1 MRFEF
6 YIDIISKGIIMGF
19 HIETRKVQKT
29 GGSSYIISL
38 PKVWIDKH
46 GIKSKDT
53 LGILSQPD
61 GNLLI
66 TPQIDNENVIK
77 TKEIIVDEY
86 RDKNFLFRVLIG
98 AYIMGFSKIILKS
111 SKKFEPVLRDIITL
125 FTQIAIGPEI
135 VEESNNFIVIKDLL
149 NPKEMP
155 FEKTIKRMYILVQDM
170 HEDAINAFE
179 TRNKELAEEVI
190 KRDNDV
196 DRLHWLI
203 GRQSHIALRDIILC
217 QKMGITLEEASHY
230 QQMSRFLERIGDHAS
245 KIAKNVLILKQ
256 QVLDKNL
263 KDEIKIVSKLS
274 LDLLNKSLDA
284 WLQKSLV
291 LANENIEDIK
301 NLIAA
306 TEKISLNTT
315 SSAEVSIA
323 IGYIIESIRRTAEYS
338 GDISEIIINNLV

>member
-1 MRFEF
+1 
-6 YIDIISKGIIMGF
+6 MGF

-46 GIKSKDT
+46 GVEKNDT

-66 TPQIDNENVIK
+66 TPQIDNEKGIK
-77 TKEIIVDEY
+77 TKEIIVDDYKDE
-86 RDKNFLFRVLIG
+86 NFLFRVLIG
-98 AYIMGFSKIILKS
+98 AYIMGFSRIMIKS
-111 SKKFEPVLRDIITL
+111 SKKFEPIMRDTITN

-135 VEESNNFIVIKDLL
+135 IEESNNFIVIKDLL

-170 HEDAINAFE
+170 HEDAINALE
-179 TRNKELAEEVI
+179 IGKSELAEEVI
-190 KRDNDV
+190 KRDDDV

-203 GRQSHIALRDIILC
+203 SRQSHIVLRDIILC
-217 QKMGITLEEASHY
+217 QKMGITLEQASHY

-245 KIAKNVLILKQ
+245 KIAKNVLILLEHKI
-256 QVLDKNL
+256 DNEL
-263 KDEIKIVSKLS
+263 KEELKEISKLS

-284 WLQKSLV
+284 WLQKSIS

-301 NLIAA
+301 KLISI
-306 TEKISLNTT
+306 TEKIGLNTNVNVQI
-315 SSAEVSIA
+315 SMA

>member
-1 MRFEF
+1 M
-6 YIDIISKGIIMGF
+6 SF

-46 GIKSKDT
+46 GVEKNDT

-66 TPQIDNENVIK
+66 TPQIENEKGIK
-77 TKEIIVDEY
+77 TKEIVVDDYKDE
-86 RDKNFLFRVLIG
+86 NFLFRVLIG
-98 AYIMGFSKIILKS
+98 AYIMGFSRIVLKS
-111 SKKFEPVLRDIITL
+111 SKKFEPLMRDTITN

-135 VEESNNFIVIKDLL
+135 IEESNNFIMIKDLL

-170 HEDAINAFE
+170 HEDAIDALE
-179 TRNKELAEEVI
+179 TGKSELAEEVI
-190 KRDNDV
+190 KRDDDV

-203 GRQSHIALRDIILC
+203 SRQSHIVLRDIILC
-217 QKMGITLEEASHY
+217 QKMGITLEQASHY

-245 KIAKNVLILKQ
+245 KIAKNVLILLKQ
-256 QVLDKNL
+256 KIDDKL
-263 KDEIKIVSKLS
+263 KDELKEVSKLS

-284 WLQKSLV
+284 WLQKSIS
-291 LANENIEDIK
+291 LANENIEEIK
-301 NLIAA
+301 ILISI
-306 TEKISLNTT
+306 TEKISLNTNVNVQ
-315 SSAEVSIA
+315 VSMA

>member
-1 MRFEF
+1 M
-6 YIDIISKGIIMGF
+6 SF
-19 HIETRKVQKT
+19 HIEMRKVQKT

-38 PKVWIDKH
+38 PKSWIDKH
-46 GIKSKDT
+46 KIKPKDT

-66 TPQIDNENVIK
+66 TPKIDNEKILR
-77 TKEIIVDEY
+77 TKEIIADDYNDE
-86 RDKNFLFRVLIG
+86 NFMFRVLIG
-98 AYIMGFSKIILKS
+98 AYIMGFSKIIIKS
-111 SKKFEPVLRDIITL
+111 SKKFNSLIRDTITN

-135 VEESNNFIVIKDLL
+135 VEESNNFILIKDLL

-155 FEKTIKRMYILVQDM
+155 FEKTIKRMYILVQGM
-170 HEDAINAFE
+170 HEDSINALE
-179 TRNKELAEEVI
+179 TGESELAEEVI

-203 GRQSHIALRDIILC
+203 GRQSHIVLRDIILC
-217 QKMGITLEEASHY
+217 QKMGITLEQASHY

-245 KIAKNVLILKQ
+245 RIAKNVLILLEYKI
-256 QVLDKNL
+256 DEKL
-263 KDEIKIVSKLS
+263 KEEIKAVSRLS

-284 WLQKSLV
+284 WLQKSII

-301 NLIAA
+301 QLIST
-306 TEKISLNTT
+306 TEKISLNTNGN
-315 SSAEVSIA
+315 VQISIA
-323 IGYIIESIRRTAEYS
+323 IGYIIDSIRRTAEYS

>member
-1 MRFEF
+1 
-6 YIDIISKGIIMGF
+6 MGF

-46 GIKSKDT
+46 GVEKNDT

-66 TPQIDNENVIK
+66 TPKIDNEKGIK
-77 TKEIIVDEY
+77 TKEIIVDDYNDE
-86 RDKNFLFRVLIG
+86 NFLFRVLIG
-98 AYIMGFSKIILKS
+98 AYIMGFSRIIIKS
-111 SKKFEPVLRDIITL
+111 SKKFDPLLRDTITN

-135 VEESNNFIVIKDLL
+135 VEESNNYIVIKDLL

-155 FEKTIKRMYILVQDM
+155 FEKTIKRMYILVQGM
-170 HEDAINAFE
+170 HEDSINALD
-179 TRNKELAEEVI
+179 NGKSELAEEVI

-203 GRQSHIALRDIILC
+203 GRQSHIVLRDIILC
-217 QKMGITLEEASHY
+217 QKMGITLEQASHY

-245 KIAKNVLILKQ
+245 KIAKNVLVLLKHKI
-256 QVLDKNL
+256 DDDL
-263 KDEIKIVSKLS
+263 KEELKEVSKLS
-274 LDLLNKSLDA
+274 LNLLNKSLDA
-284 WLQKSLV
+284 WLQKSIS

-301 NLIAA
+301 NLISI
-306 TEKISLNTT
+306 TEKIGLNTNGNVQI
-315 SSAEVSIA
+315 SMA

>member
-1 MRFEF
+1 M
-6 YIDIISKGIIMGF
+6 SF

-46 GIKSKDT
+46 GVEKNDT

-66 TPQIDNENVIK
+66 TPKIDNESAIK
-77 TKEIIVDEY
+77 TKEIIVDDYDDE
-86 RDKNFLFRVLIG
+86 NFLFRVLIG
-98 AYIMGFSKIILKS
+98 AYIMGFSRIVIKS
-111 SKKFEPVLRDIITL
+111 SKKFEPIIRDTITN

-135 VEESNNFIVIKDLL
+135 VEESNNIIVIKDLL

-155 FEKTIKRMYILVQDM
+155 FEKTIKRMYILVQGM
-170 HEDAINAFE
+170 HEDSIVALE
-179 TRNKELAEEVI
+179 TENSELADEVI

-203 GRQSHIALRDIILC
+203 GRQSHIVLRDIILC
-217 QKMGITLEEASHY
+217 QKMGITLEQASHY

-245 KIAKNVLILKQ
+245 KIAKNVLILVNHK
-256 QVLDKNL
+256 VDESL
-263 KDEIKIVSKLS
+263 KGQLKSLSKLS

-301 NLIAA
+301 ELIAA
-306 TEKISLNTT
+306 TEKINLTT
-315 SSAEVSIA
+315 IGSAEVSIA
-323 IGYIIESIRRTAEYS
+323 VGYIIESIRRTSEYS

>member
-1 MRFEF
+1 M
-6 YIDIISKGIIMGF
+6 SF

-46 GIKSKDT
+46 GVEKNDT

-66 TPQIDNENVIK
+66 TPQIDNETTIK
-77 TKEIIVDEY
+77 TKEIIVDDYGDE
-86 RDKNFLFRVLIG
+86 NFLFRVLIG
-98 AYIMGFSKIILKS
+98 AYIMGFSRIVIKS
-111 SKKFEPVLRDIITL
+111 SRKFEPIIRETITN

-135 VEESNNFIVIKDLL
+135 VEESNNIIVIKDLL

-155 FEKTIKRMYILVQDM
+155 FEKTIKRMYILVQGM
-170 HEDAINAFE
+170 HEDSIVALE
-179 TRNKELAEEVI
+179 TENSELADEII

-203 GRQSHIALRDIILC
+203 GRQSHIVLRDIILC
-217 QKMGITLEEASHY
+217 QKMGITLEQASHY

-245 KIAKNVLILKQ
+245 KIAKNVLILINH
-256 QVLDKNL
+256 QVDDSL
-263 KDEIKIVSKLS
+263 KGQLKSLSKLS
-274 LDLLNKSLDA
+274 LELLNKSLDA

-301 NLIAA
+301 ELIAA
-306 TEKISLNTT
+306 TEKVNLTT
-315 SSAEVSIA
+315 IGKAEVSIA
-323 IGYIIESIRRTAEYS
+323 VGYIIESIRRTSEYS